1 MKKHYFTS
9 IVLTIALAFSV
20 AAAESV
26 DLSALSDQQLAD
38 LKARIVA
45 EMESRHPVE
54 ETVFHFKDGGPWVLA
69 NSDGV
74 KVYLTGRRKY
84 SMPYYSLEAVFENE
98 SGHSLS
104 VWAKD
109 IKLDGWNMSGG
120 LICGTIK
127 SGEKKASEFAFNIEE
142 ALLSSF
148 SDMKDLTFSVQTSD
162 ESYNTVH
169 NFGSFCLKF
178 NEVE

>member
-1 MKKHYFTS
+1 MKKT
-9 IVLTIALAFSV
+9 IVLFVALALLC
-20 AAAESV
+20 A
-26 DLSALSDQQLAD
+26 SALSESIDLSGLSDDQLAV
-38 LKARIVA
+38 LKTRIIA
-45 EMESRHPVE
+45 ELESRHPVE

-84 SMPYYSLEAVFENE
+84 SMPYYSLEAAFENE
-98 SGHSLS
+98 SGQSLS

-127 SGEKKASEFAFNIEE
+127 TGEKKASELTFNIEE

>member
-1 MKKHYFTS
+1 MKKWIAF
-9 IVLTIALAFSV
+9 ALAMLCAS
-20 AAAESV
+20 AALAESV
-26 DLSALSDQQLAD
+26 DLSAFTDDELVA

-45 EMESRHPVE
+45 ELEERHPVE
-54 ETVFHFKDGGPWVLA
+54 QTVFHFKDGGPWVLA

-74 KVYLTGRRKY
+74 SVYLTGRRKY
-84 SMPYYSLEAVFENE
+84 SMPFYSLEAVFENE
-98 SGHSLS
+98 SGQSLS

-127 SGEKKASEFAFNIEE
+127 SGEKKASEFTFNIEE

-169 NFGSFCLKF
+169 DFGSFCLKF

>member
-1 MKKHYFTS
+1 MKKRS
-9 IVLTIALAFSV
+9 IAAFVLAIVMLLSASL
-20 AAAESV
+20 AESV
-26 DLSALSDQQLAD
+26 DLAGLSDQELMN
-38 LKARIVA
+38 LKFRIVA
-45 EMESRHPVE
+45 ELESRHPVE

-98 SGHSLS
+98 SGQSLS

-127 SGEKKASEFAFNIEE
+127 SGEKKASEFTFNIEE

-148 SDMKDLTFSVQTSD
+148 GDMKDLTFSVQTSD

>member
-1 MKKHYFTS
+1 MKFRNRLLALFLALLLP
-9 IVLTIALAFSV
+9 VAALA
-20 AAAESV
+20 ESI
-26 DLSALSDQQLAD
+26 DLSGLTNDQLVE
-38 LKARIVA
+38 LKSRIVA
-45 EMESRHPVE
+45 ELEARNPVE
-54 ETVFHFKDGGPWVLA
+54 ITELHFRDGGPWMLV
-69 NSDGV
+69 NSDGL
-74 KVYLTGRRKY
+74 KIYLTGRRRHD
-84 SMPYYSLEAVFENE
+84 MPFYHLETVFENE
-98 SGHSLS
+98 SGQSLS

-127 SGEKKASEFAFNIEE
+127 SGEKKASELTFNIEE